1 MGFAASSL
9 FYISVSKFACN
20 HYMHC
25 MFPGNWL
32 VFYSKNV
39 IGLLHKDNQQQDDE
53 FLKTN

>member
-1 MGFAASSL
+1 MGFAALSL

-20 HYMHC
+20 HYLHC